1 MTLTPIQAFESERRQ
16 DSHTRTPDR
25 TRLMPDVFERHGGP
39 TMADTEVCAARF
51 CTKTL
56 FMVECKVLDCMVLR
70 LEAERI
76 GGQCKDVFVE
86 HCAGR
91 ERVAP

>member
-1 MTLTPIQAFESERRQ
+1 
-16 DSHTRTPDR
+16 
-25 TRLMPDVFERHGGP
+25 MPDVFERHGGP

>member
-1 MTLTPIQAFESERRQ
+1 
-16 DSHTRTPDR
+16 
-25 TRLMPDVFERHGGP
+25 MPDVFERHGGP

-76 GGQCKDVFVE
+76 GGQCKDVSFAE
-86 HCAGR
+86 PLCWAGKGGLPR
-91 ERVAP
+91 LFRGS